1 MIVLR
6 NEGNGKAVILKK
18 DYSTIELGKGEYIT
32 IEESLVLRYPG
43 VIKKYEDEEFRNLNT
58 KKETKKQ
65 EPKNEVQEKV
75 EEKKLEEVKEEKPRR
90 KTRRRS
96 KKTEEK
102 GESND

>member
-43 VIKKYEDEEFRNLNT
+43 VIKRYEDEEFRNLNT

-65 EPKNEVQEKV
+65 EPKEEVQKKV
-75 EEKKLEEVKEEKPRR
+75 EEVKKEKQDEKPKRKPRR
-90 KTRRRS
+90 T